1 MTLTTLI
8 VDDERNAR
16 TRLARLLQS
25 TPSVQ
30 VIGEAASGA
39 EAIARIRNLAPRLV
53 LLDIEMPD
61 LNGIE
66 VVRALGAGTTPLFIF
81 VTAHEEYA
89 VDAFDVR
96 AVDYLLKPVRRERLQ
111 EAIRRASEPPRA
123 VDLPREGR
131 RFMPFRRIVARVRDG
146 IRIIP
151 VARLVSASV
160 EDRMV
165 YVDTLDGRFRTD
177 YDLAQLEQSLDPA
190 SFVRV
195 HRQHVIGLGHVREL
209 HPLINGAWQ
218 VVMNDGRQIPV
229 SRSFAPAL
237 KGRLER

>member
-1 MTLTTLI
+1 MLTTLI

-25 TPSVQ
+25 TPAVQ
-30 VIGEAASGA
+30 VVGEAASGA

-53 LLDIEMPD
+53 LLDVEMPD

-66 VVRALGAGTTPLFIF
+66 VVRALGRAPSPSFIF

-89 VDAFDVR
+89 VDAFEVR
-96 AVDYLLKPVRRERLQ
+96 AVDYLLKPVRAERLE
-111 EAIRRASEPPRA
+111 EAIRRASEPSPAREA
-123 VDLPREGR
+123 PREPR
-131 RFMPFRRIVARVRDG
+131 RAMPFRRIVARVKDG

-151 VARLVSASV
+151 VTRLIAASV
-160 EDRMV
+160 EGKIV
-165 YVDTLDGRFRTD
+165 YVDTADGRFRTD
-177 YDLAQLEQSLDPA
+177 YDLSQLEQSLDP
-190 SFVRV
+190 SGFVRV
-195 HRQHVIGLGHVREL
+195 HRQHIAALAHVREL
-209 HPLINGAWQ
+209 QPLINGAWRL
-218 VVMNDGRQIPV
+218 VMNNGKEIPV

>member
-1 MTLTTLI
+1 VTVTTLI

-25 TPSVQ
+25 APGVQ
-30 VIGEAASGA
+30 VVGEAASGA

-66 VVRALGAGTTPLFIF
+66 VVRALGAGGTPSFIF
-81 VTAHEEYA
+81 VTAHEEYG

-96 AVDYLLKPVRRERLQ
+96 AVDYLLKPVRVERLR
-111 EAIRRASEPPRA
+111 EAIRRVSEPLRA
-123 VDLPREGR
+123 NDAPREGR
-131 RFMPFRRIVARVRDG
+131 RVLPFRRIVARVKDG

-160 EDRMV
+160 EGKVV
-165 YVDTLDGRFRTD
+165 YVETLEGRFRTD
-177 YDLAQLEQSLDPA
+177 YDLAQLDQSLDPS

-195 HRQHVIGLGHVREL
+195 HRQHIVSLAHVQEL

-218 VVMNDGRQIPV
+218 VVMTDGREVPV

>member
-16 TRLARLLQS
+16 VRLARLLQS
-25 TPSVQ
+25 APAVQ
-30 VIGEAASGA
+30 VVGEAASGA
-39 EAIARIRNLAPRLV
+39 EAIAKIRSLAPRLV

-66 VVRALGAGTTPLFIF
+66 VVRALGLVVSPSFIF

-89 VDAFDVR
+89 VDAFDIR
-96 AVDYLLKPVRRERLQ
+96 AVDYLLKPVRLERLQ
-111 EAIRRASEPPRA
+111 EAIRRASEPRPR
-123 VDLPREGR
+123 DERREAR
-131 RFMPFRRIVARVRDG
+131 RAMPFRRIVARVKDG

-151 VARLVSASV
+151 VSRLMSASV
-160 EDRMV
+160 EGKIV

-177 YDLAQLEQSLDPA
+177 YDLTQLEQSLDPS

-195 HRQHVIGLGHVREL
+195 HRQHIAGLAHVREL
-209 HPLINGAWQ
+209 HPVINGAWRL
-218 VVMNDGRQIPV
+218 VMNNGGEIPV
-229 SRSFAPAL
+229 SRSFAPAV

>member
-16 TRLARLLQS
+16 ARLARLLQS
-25 TPSVQ
+25 APAVQ
-30 VIGEAASGA
+30 VVGEAASGA
-39 EAIARIRNLAPRLV
+39 EAIAKIRNLAPQLV
-53 LLDIEMPD
+53 LLDVDMPD

-66 VVRALGAGTTPLFIF
+66 VVRALGTGALPSFIY

-96 AVDYLLKPVRRERLQ
+96 AVDYLLKPVRLERLQ

-123 VDLPREGR
+123 SDAPREQR
-131 RFMPFRRIVARVRDG
+131 RSMPFRRIVVRVKDG
-146 IRIIP
+146 IRVIP

-160 EDRMV
+160 EDKTV
-165 YVDTLDGRFRTD
+165 YVETLEGRFSTD
-177 YDLAQLEQSLDPA
+177 YDLAQLEQSLDPS

-195 HRQHVIGLGHVREL
+195 HRQHLVGLAHVREL
-209 HPLINGAWQ
+209 HPLINGAWRLL
-218 VVMNDGRQIPV
+218 MNDGREIPV

-237 KGRLER
+237 KNRLER

>member
-1 MTLTTLI
+1 MLTTLI

-16 TRLARLLQS
+16 ARLARLLQS
-25 TPSVQ
+25 VPGVE

-39 EAIARIRNLAPRLV
+39 EAIAKIRGLAPRLV

-66 VVRALGAGTTPLFIF
+66 VVRSLGAGSLPSFIF

-96 AVDYLLKPVRRERLQ
+96 AVDYLLKPVRVDRLQ
-111 EAIRRASEPPRA
+111 EAVRRVSEPAGPSDTPREPRRA
-123 VDLPREGR
+123 
-131 RFMPFRRIVARVRDG
+131 MPFRRIVARVKDG

-151 VARLVSASV
+151 VTRLVSASV
-160 EDRMV
+160 EDKTV
-165 YVDTLDGRFRTD
+165 YVETLDGRFGTD
-177 YDLAQLEQSLDPA
+177 YDLTQLEQSLDPS

-195 HRQHVIGLGHVREL
+195 HRQHIAALAHVREL
-209 HPLINGAWQ
+209 HPLINGVWRL
-218 VVMNDGRQIPV
+218 VMNDGREIPV

>member
-1 MTLTTLI
+1 VTLSTLI

-16 TRLARLLQS
+16 ARLTRLLQS
-25 TPSVQ
+25 VPVVQ
-30 VIGEAASGA
+30 IVGEAASGA
-39 EAIARIRNLAPRLV
+39 EAIAKIRSLAPRLV

-66 VVRALGAGTTPLFIF
+66 VVRALGAGSLPSLIF

-96 AVDYLLKPVRRERLQ
+96 AVDYLLKPVRIDRLQ
-111 EAIRRASEPPRA
+111 EAIRRASEPPRPIA
-123 VDLPREGR
+123 TPRETR
-131 RFMPFRRIVARVRDG
+131 RAMPFRRIAARVKDG

-151 VARLVSASV
+151 VTRLVSASV
-160 EDRMV
+160 EDKTV
-165 YVDTLDGRFRTD
+165 YVETLDGRFGTD
-177 YDLAQLEQSLDPA
+177 YDLTQLEQSLDPS

-195 HRQHVIGLGHVREL
+195 HRQHIAALAHVREL
-209 HPLINGAWQ
+209 HPLINGAWRL
-218 VVMNDGRQIPV
+218 VMNDGREIPV

>member
-1 MTLTTLI
+1 VTVTTLI

-16 TRLARLLQS
+16 ARLARLLQS
-25 TPSVQ
+25 APAVQ
-30 VIGEAASGA
+30 VVGEAASGA
-39 EAIARIRNLAPRLV
+39 EAIAKIRNLAPRLV

-81 VTAHEEYA
+81 VTAHEQYA

-96 AVDYLLKPVRRERLQ
+96 AVDYLLKPVRAERLQ
-111 EAIRRASEPPRA
+111 EAIRRVSEPPRA
-123 VDLPREGR
+123 IEAPREAR
-131 RFMPFRRIVARVRDG
+131 RVMPFRRIVARVKDG

-151 VARLVSASV
+151 VVRLVSASV
-160 EDRMV
+160 EDKIV
-165 YVDTLDGRFRTD
+165 YADTLDGRFRTD
-177 YDLAQLEQSLDPA
+177 YDLTQLEQSLDPS

-195 HRQHVIGLGHVREL
+195 HRQHIVGLAHVREM

-218 VVMNDGRQIPV
+218 VVMNDGREIPV